1 MSEKVKC
8 GICGTVAE
16 GEDCQ
21 LMTVVV
27 DDEGK
32 ETKICCHHIT
42 DGKV

>member
-8 GICGTVAE
+8 GICETIVE

-21 LMTVVV
+21 LMATIV
-27 DDEGK
+27 DEEGK
-32 ETKICCHHIT
+32 ETKVCCHHIT